1 MTLRVFSDITSD
13 EQQRRII
20 SRDGINA
27 WEQFRTRWIP
37 MEERYLDAFSIREK
51 ADIVL

>member
-1 MTLRVFSDITSD
+1 MTLRVFSDVVPE
-13 EQQRRII
+13 EQKRRIL
-20 SRDGINA
+20 SRDGAAA

-37 MEERYLDAFSIREK
+37 MEERYFEAFSIREK